1 MGIVGRVVYCPRFNE
16 LCFRLSNA
24 AAQSSFFMRILGID
38 PGSETTGWGVIESD
52 GPRYRLLEC
61 GVVRAVQGQK
71 FPARLLRIANALEEV
86 IHRHSPEACAIE
98 DGFLATNVKVT
109 MKLGQ
114 VRGVAMLVAE
124 RAALEIHEYSPR
136 LVKQTVVGHGN
147 AEKFQV
153 QQMVKTL
160 LSLATVPE
168 PHDAADALAVAICH
182 FHHASF
188 TNRVLTA
195 QAGVK
200 LSVSDLTRRRVS
212 R

>member
-1 MGIVGRVVYCPRFNE
+1 MRV
-16 LCFRLSNA
+16 
-24 AAQSSFFMRILGID
+24 LGID

-52 GPRYRLLEC
+52 GRHYRLVDCGTIKASSRQKFPTRLLEISI
-61 GVVRAVQGQK
+61 G
-71 FPARLLRIANALEEV
+71 IEEV
-86 IHRHSPEACAIE
+86 IARHSPDACAIE

-109 MKLGQ
+109 LKLGQ

-124 RAALEIHEYSPR
+124 RAALDVHEYSPR

-160 LSLATVPE
+160 LSLKSVPE

-182 FHHASF
+182 FHHTGFAQRILASE
-188 TNRVLTA
+188 T
-195 QAGVK
+195 GVK
-200 LSVSDLTRRRVS
+200 LTPSALTRR
-212 R
+212 

>member
-1 MGIVGRVVYCPRFNE
+1 
-16 LCFRLSNA
+16 
-24 AAQSSFFMRILGID
+24 MRILGID
-38 PGSETTGWGVIESD
+38 PGSDTTGWGVIEGD
-52 GPRYRLLEC
+52 GARCHMLEC
-61 GVVRAVQGQK
+61 GVIRSSAGQK
-71 FPARLLRIANALEEV
+71 FPARLLRISNAIEEI
-86 IHRHSPEACAIE
+86 IHRHQPEACAIE

-109 MKLGQ
+109 LKLGQ
-114 VRGVAMLVAE
+114 VRGVAMLAAE
-124 RAALEIHEYSPR
+124 RAALEVVEYSPR

-182 FHHASF
+182 FHHAFF
-188 TNRVLTA
+188 TKRVAAAHPGAKLTVA
-195 QAGVK
+195 
-200 LSVSDLTRRRVS
+200 DLTRRRAA